1 MQSAKKGNLRRRAAG
16 LWMGGIA
23 ACLLLLGFQLGWRQM
38 LWFIALSLLL
48 FSARRRRA
56 LRALE
61 PALAVILASGILFSV
76 FESSADWGA
85 SAARVGALLC
95 LTLGTLGAIAGLLFG
110 HQKRPVGGIVDCLIF
125 GFCFL
130 FPLGVL
136 ALQCFVQRQ
145 FEVFPIAVGAGGW
158 AWRLLAIF
166 SSWIILSQWLLQDRT
181 LVDRVR
187 PIYLT
192 TGMCLVAILSFRLAQ
207 FGLAI
212 REERLEQTLAYATRL
227 DLRSS
232 VERLAAREAERLFE
246 QGRISESM
254 EILDRPL
261 RLWWHAKQQRKRL
274 LELTDNPALTALVA
288 GLDAPTGISAPLTA
302 LAIEKDSGGFVF
314 LDRKGEIYRLDASG
328 LQSIGQVNIPDARSV
343 PCDLL
348 LQNENR
354 ELWVLFSG
362 GQVAQ
367 LKPEPPTEGQP
378 LHYRISREMPAPEA
392 SAVPARAWMAF
403 PDGGIGIAYG
413 DFTIRPLNGIL
424 PEWLENQNREIRPV
438 QNLLRGISLLESGQ
452 GGYIL
457 DAYGGIHPVGESP
470 IRYEDLREHS
480 RQKYHYWPGRDIA
493 ASIAC
498 SPDGRQI
505 AVFDAFG
512 GVHCLEK
519 NAETDE
525 VRYFGSI
532 RAFFQKPEAAA
543 VQPGFGS
550 FYFLHGSGEI
560 DRRAGFE
567 RLFSSRLRDSFE
579 EIGLLPLGILAILGG
594 IVFRSPR
601 RVPPGE

>member
-1 MQSAKKGNLRRRAAG
+1 M
-16 LWMGGIA
+16 A
-23 ACLLLLGFQLGWRQM
+23 ACLLLLGFQLGWRQL
-38 LWFIALSLLL
+38 LWFITLL
-48 FSARRRRA
+48 FLLFLTRRGRL
-56 LRALE
+56 LRPLE
-61 PALAVILASGILFSV
+61 PPLAVILASGILFSV
-76 FESSADWGA
+76 FESPTDWGA
-85 SAARVGALLC
+85 WAARVGALLC
-95 LTLGTLGAIAGLLFG
+95 LTLGTLGAVAGLLLG
-110 HQKRPVGGIVDCLIF
+110 REKRPVGGIVDCLIF

-166 SSWIILSQWLLQDRT
+166 SSWIVLSQWLLQDRA
-181 LVDRVR
+181 LMDRVR

-192 TGMCLVAILSFRLAQ
+192 TGICLAAILSFRLVQ
-207 FGLAI
+207 FALAI
-212 REERLEQTLAYATRL
+212 HEEKLEQTLAYANRL
-227 DLRSS
+227 DLRSA

-246 QGRISESM
+246 QRRISESM

-274 LELTDNPALTALVA
+274 LELTSNPALTALAA
-288 GLDAPTGISAPLTA
+288 GLDTPTGISAPLTA
-302 LAIEKDSGGFVF
+302 MAIEKDSGCFVF
-314 LDRKGEIYRLDASG
+314 LDRKGGIYHLDASG
-328 LQSIGQVNIPDARSV
+328 FQSIGQVNLPDARSV

-348 LQNENR
+348 LQNGNR
-354 ELWVLFSG
+354 ELWVLFSS
-362 GQVAQ
+362 GQAA
-367 LKPEPPTEGQP
+367 LLNPEQPPEGQP
-378 LHYRISREMPAPEA
+378 VHYRVSREMPAPEA
-392 SAVPARAWMAF
+392 SLVPARAWVSF

-424 PEWLENQNREIRPV
+424 PEWLENRNREIRPG
-438 QNLLRGISLLESGQ
+438 QDLLRGISLLESGQ
-452 GGYIL
+452 GGYLL
-457 DAYGGIHPVGESP
+457 DAYGGIHPVGQSP

-480 RQKYHYWPGRDIA
+480 RQKYHYWPGRDFA
-493 ASIAC
+493 AAIAC

-505 AVFDAFG
+505 AVFDVFG

-519 NAETDE
+519 NAETEE

-543 VQPGFGS
+543 VEAGFGS